1 MLNVLLG
8 LLLVVTQTSGQN
20 AMPSDTGNEKPHCVL
35 QGSVVA
41 QEGGPP
47 IKNARVLLEPFPGS
61 AAREEHTVKTGA
73 DGLFCFADL
82 EAGRYHLSAFHNGYV
97 TQRFGAE
104 DFWSD
109 GMPLSLQKGQK
120 LDPVV
125 FRLIRASV
133 ISGKILDPDGE
144 PAPGILVQA
153 MLPAEQAY
161 SLLDEDEQEQ
171 QSSSDHLITAQTA
184 TTDDLGEYRLAGLPP
199 GSYLVYAQKLPEN
212 DMISNNALLRREV
225 PGGADEQAPTFYP
238 GTVRRREAEPIEVT
252 AGEDSTATF
261 QLRDD
266 KRVIISGVVVGEDGK
281 PVMASVGWQPTG
293 ADGMVY
299 SGNWSTSKSDGSFKL
314 EKVLPGSYVIQA
326 YGGSSE
332 KGGQQRLF
340 ARQQLEVAAEGV
352 RNLRLI
358 LRKGWTVPGKLV
370 VEGGS
375 LPDAPNIG
383 VSLFSE
389 AAGAGTRV
397 DKSGAFTLSGLVPG
411 TYKVSFYGLPDGW
424 YLKRAGYG
432 NAQRSD
438 GRVTIEEG
446 GPPERLDM
454 LVSPK
459 AASLVGTVRD
469 ESNAPVG
476 GAPVLLRA
484 AGSKQSPS
492 ETKEAARSDQ
502 NGQFSFRGLAPG
514 DYIVLLKKNHP
525 GDPRAEAP
533 HVNVS
538 LVEAEQ
544 KTVTLKVEQSE
555 SSH

>member
-1 MLNVLLG
+1 MLVVLLG
-8 LLLVVTQTSGQN
+8 LLLAAIQTSGQN
-20 AMPSDTGNEKPHCVL
+20 ATPSDTSNEKPRCPV

-41 QEGGPP
+41 QEGGLP
-47 IKNARVLLEPFPGS
+47 IKNARVLLEPLPGS
-61 AAREEHTVKTGA
+61 AAHEERTAKTSA
-73 DGLFCFADL
+73 DGAFCFADL

-120 LDPVV
+120 LDPVL

-144 PAPGILVQA
+144 PAPGIVVQA

-161 SLLDEDEQEQ
+161 SLLDEDEREQ
-171 QSSSDHLITAQTA
+171 QSSGDHLITAQSA

-199 GSYLVYAQKLPEN
+199 GTYLVNAQKPEN
-212 DMISNNALLRREV
+212 DMSNNALLRRDP
-225 PGGADEQAPTFYP
+225 PGGSDEQAPTFYP

-252 AGEDSTATF
+252 AGEDSTASF
-261 QLRDD
+261 QMRDD
-266 KRVIISGVVVGEDGK
+266 KRVTISGIVVGEDGK
-281 PVMASVGWQPTG
+281 PAAASVGLQPTG

-299 SGNWSTSKSDGSFKL
+299 SGNWGASKNDGGFKL
-314 EKVLPGSYVIQA
+314 EKVLTGSYVIQA

-340 ARQQLEVAAEGV
+340 ARQQLEVAAEDV
-352 RNLRLI
+352 RNVRLV
-358 LRKGWTVPGKLV
+358 LRKGWTVPGTLV

-375 LPDAPNIG
+375 LPDTRNIG
-383 VSLFSE
+383 VGLYSE

-411 TYKVSFYGLPDGW
+411 TYKVSFNGLPEGC

-432 NAQRSD
+432 NVQRSD
-438 GRVTIEEG
+438 GRVTIEEA
-446 GPPERLDM
+446 GPPERLDL
-454 LVSPK
+454 LVSLK

-476 GAPVLLRA
+476 GAPVLLRT
-484 AGSKQSPS
+484 AGSKQSPA

-514 DYIVLLKKNHP
+514 DYVVQLKKNHP
-525 GDPRAEAP
+525 GDPRSEAP
-533 HVNVS
+533 HVKVS
-538 LVEAEQ
+538 LAEAEQ
-544 KTVTLKVEQSE
+544 KTVTLKVEPSE